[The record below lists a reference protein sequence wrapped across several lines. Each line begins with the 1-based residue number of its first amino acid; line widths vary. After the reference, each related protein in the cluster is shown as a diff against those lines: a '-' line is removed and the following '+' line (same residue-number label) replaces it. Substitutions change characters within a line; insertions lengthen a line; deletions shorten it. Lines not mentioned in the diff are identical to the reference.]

1 MSKFISKYAK
11 CPFYHRHDANRICC
25 EGLDK
30 TNTINI
36 VFESPTKL
44 KEYEMTFCNDLG
56 CYRRCRL
63 YQMLDRNWRENH
75 EQV

>member
-1 MSKFISKYAK
+1 
-11 CPFYHRHDANRICC
+11 
-25 EGLDK
+25 LDK

-63 YQMLDRNWRENH
+63 YQMLDRNWRESH